1 MKELIS
7 FFLIFLLFQSYKS
20 EDKKFTFETKNFTN
34 KYENLTINYTAYEN
48 GSKIATVFLNKQ
60 CDFLYVWVDTG
71 ETELRVRTS
80 PLNDSTR
87 DHEWCDIRFE
97 RWKPEEEEPTTSCK
111 YCQEIGINVKGL
123 DLIYF
128 NFTKEFEHK
137 GVDFD
142 WLKIDDI
149 DKWVAFRYMHCNE
162 TNYWDYD
169 EKRDRDIRY
178 RPGYHHTPFI
188 GWMNDPNG
196 LVYENMTSDG
206 PYYHLFYQFNP
217 YSSKWDNMHW
227 GHSKTKD
234 FLNWIHLPP
243 AIYRFQKGHIFSGS
257 VCYYNETLFAFFTVF
272 RKVEHNNEI
281 KEFQHNFIAK
291 NRITQNELDLTTY
304 YDILDYEPHEYGRI
318 GRQFKNF
325 TNPILIP
332 EEEKE
337 FYDNNPGKTF
347 EDYLDSP
354 NFNSNYRDPKICLF
368 KDDTNTTSFYVLLMS
383 ADYEYRIY
391 QNRDPKTNEKLD
403 DLITWALVG
412 KFGVGYGVET
422 KYIQYECPDIVR
434 IFPSGS
440 SHAKWVFIANIN
452 PGCPFGGSATEY
464 FTGDFDGATYTSD
477 HVFPKWMDFG
487 KDHYATV
494 TYNNIPNEERVLGL
508 PWSSNWI
515 YAGTVPTTQYR
526 STNGLPREFTLFKA
540 KGEFFL
546 NVAPAREALKLRS
559 STYVEFSETVSKKGK
574 KKKMLDMSGVAEKGM
589 YELNI
594 DVTVT
599 KNAKKYGFYIYNDQ
613 GEKIDF
619 FFDTKK
625 DKLWNEY
632 GLPGSGS
639 FIMDR
644 RYSGNHDFKS
654 YGGWGAHGREKM
666 ENGKYAF
673 IKNCYKYVDQFRLGT
688 KIPMDLLKDK
698 NKHNVRVFYDK
709 SHVEVFVDG
718 GRGVMTNIVFPT
730 GDYYNK
736 IKFYTDRGSVSF
748 VGSAIKLEVPT
759 SS

>member
-7 FFLIFLLFQSYKS
+7 FFLIFLLFHSCKS
-20 EDKKFTFETKNFTN
+20 GSFTN
-34 KYENLTINYTAYEN
+34 EDGLTINYNDYEN
-48 GSKIATVFLNKQ
+48 GTKIVEVVFGKT
-60 CDFLYVWVDTG
+60 CPFLYVWINEFKST
-71 ETELRVRTS
+71 LRVRTP
-80 PLNDSTR
+80 PLDNTSRDNEWNDIKIEHYQDKNKTPY
-87 DHEWCDIRFE
+87 ENC
-97 RWKPEEEEPTTSCK
+97 P
-111 YCQEIGINVKGL
+111 YCHEIGINTNGQ
-123 DLIYF
+123 DRIYF
-128 NFTKEFEHK
+128 NFTREFLHNGDEF
-137 GVDFD
+137 G
-142 WLKIDDI
+142 
-149 DKWVAFRYMHCNE
+149 WVTEEQIQSWASFRLMHCNN

-169 EKRDRDIRY
+169 ENRDKDLKY

-257 VCYYNETLFAFFTVF
+257 VAFYKNRLYAFFTVF
-272 RKVEHNNEI
+272 RKVEHNKEI
-281 KEFQHNFIAK
+281 KEFQHNFIAM
-291 NRITQNELDLTTY
+291 NRITENELDLTTY
-304 YDILDYEPHEYGRI
+304 YDILSYEPHEYGRI

-325 TNPILIP
+325 TNPFLIP

-337 FYDNNPGKTF
+337 FYDKNPGKTF

-354 NFNSNYRDPKICLF
+354 NFNSNYRDPKICLY

-391 QNRDPKTNEKLD
+391 QNKDPETNEKLD

-526 STNGLPREFTLFKA
+526 STNGLPREFTLFKV

-559 STYVEFSETVSKKGK
+559 STRVPISETVSKKGK
-574 KKKMLDMSGVAEKGM
+574 KKKL
-589 YELNI
+589 
-594 DVTVT
+594 
-599 KNAKKYGFYIYNDQ
+599 
-613 GEKIDF
+613 
-619 FFDTKK
+619 
-625 DKLWNEY
+625 
-632 GLPGSGS
+632 
-639 FIMDR
+639 
-644 RYSGNHDFKS
+644 
-654 YGGWGAHGREKM
+654 
-666 ENGKYAF
+666 
-673 IKNCYKYVDQFRLGT
+673 
-688 KIPMDLLKDK
+688 
-698 NKHNVRVFYDK
+698 
-709 SHVEVFVDG
+709 
-718 GRGVMTNIVFPT
+718 
-730 GDYYNK
+730 
-736 IKFYTDRGSVSF
+736 
-748 VGSAIKLEVPT
+748 
-759 SS
+759 

>member
-7 FFLIFLLFQSYKS
+7 FFLIFLLFHSCKS
-20 EDKKFTFETKNFTN
+20 GSFTN
-34 KYENLTINYTAYEN
+34 EDGLTINYNDYKN
-48 GSKIATVFLNKQ
+48 GTKIVEVVFGKT
-60 CDFLYVWVDTG
+60 CPFLYVWINEFKST
-71 ETELRVRTS
+71 LRVRTP
-80 PLNDSTR
+80 PLDNTSRDNEWNDIKIEHWQNESKTPY
-87 DHEWCDIRFE
+87 ENC
-97 RWKPEEEEPTTSCK
+97 P
-111 YCQEIGINVKGL
+111 YCHEIGINTNGQ
-123 DLIYF
+123 DRIYF
-128 NFTKEFEHK
+128 NFTREFLHNGDE
-137 GVDFD
+137 FD
-142 WLKIDDI
+142 WVTEDQIQSWASFKL
-149 DKWVAFRYMHCNE
+149 MHCNE

-169 EKRDRDIRY
+169 KKRDKDLKY

-196 LVYENMTSDG
+196 LVYENMTG
-206 PYYHLFYQFNP
+206 TPYYHLFYQFNP

-227 GHSKTKD
+227 GHSKTTD

-257 VCYYNETLFAFFTVF
+257 VAFYDNRLYAFFTVF
-272 RKVEHNNEI
+272 RKVEHNEKI
-281 KEFQHNFIAK
+281 FEFQHNYIAI
-291 NRITQNELDLTTY
+291 NNNSDPNDPTTY
-304 YDILDYEPHEYGRI
+304 YDILDYEPHEYGRY

-325 TNPILIP
+325 TNPFLIP

-337 FYDNNPGKTF
+337 FYDKNPGKTF

-354 NFNSNYRDPKICLF
+354 NFNSNYRDPKICLY

-391 QNRDPKTNEKLD
+391 QNKDPETNEKLD

-526 STNGLPREFTLFKA
+526 STNGLPREFTLFKV

-546 NVAPAREALKLRS
+546 NVAPAREALNLRS
-559 STYVEFSETVSKKGK
+559 STRVPISETVSKKGK
-574 KKKMLDMSGVAEKGM
+574 KKKIVDISPVAGEGM

-698 NKHNVRVFYDK
+698 NTHNVQVYYDR

-718 GRGVMTNIVFPT
+718 GRGVMTNVVFPT

-736 IKFYTDRGSVSF
+736 IKFYTDKGSVTFS
-748 VGSAIKLEVPT
+748 GQAIKSEVPPAPTTTT
-759 SS
+759 S

>member
-1 MKELIS
+1 MNRETT
-7 FFLIFLLFQSYKS
+7 
-20 EDKKFTFETKNFTN
+20 DKK
-34 KYENLTINYTAYEN
+34 
-48 GSKIATVFLNKQ
+48 
-60 CDFLYVWVDTG
+60 
-71 ETELRVRTS
+71 
-80 PLNDSTR
+80 
-87 DHEWCDIRFE
+87 
-97 RWKPEEEEPTTSCK
+97 
-111 YCQEIGINVKGL
+111 
-123 DLIYF
+123 
-128 NFTKEFEHK
+128 
-137 GVDFD
+137 
-142 WLKIDDI
+142 
-149 DKWVAFRYMHCNE
+149 
-162 TNYWDYD
+162 
-169 EKRDRDIRY
+169 
-178 RPGYHHTPFI
+178 
-188 GWMNDPNG
+188 
-196 LVYENMTSDG
+196 
-206 PYYHLFYQFNP
+206 
-217 YSSKWDNMHW
+217 
-227 GHSKTKD
+227 
-234 FLNWIHLPP
+234 
-243 AIYRFQKGHIFSGS
+243 
-257 VCYYNETLFAFFTVF
+257 
-272 RKVEHNNEI
+272 
-281 KEFQHNFIAK
+281 
-291 NRITQNELDLTTY
+291 DLTTY

-318 GRQFKNF
+318 GQQFKNF

-526 STNGLPREFTLFKA
+526 STNGLPREFTLFKV

-546 NVAPAREALKLRS
+546 NVAPAREAQNLRS
-559 STYVEFSETVSKKGK
+559 STRVPISETVSKKGK
-574 KKKMLDMSGVAEKGM
+574 KKKIVDISPVAGDGM
-589 YELNI
+589 YELYI

-698 NKHNVRVFYDK
+698 NKHNVQVFYDK

-736 IKFYTDRGSVSF
+736 IKFYTDRGSVTFS
-748 VGSAIKLEVPT
+748 GEAIKLEVPT
-759 SS
+759 S